1 MKFIPVSLLTH
12 LMATNQLQIQ
22 KVLDMS
28 NKMNLVEY
36 MSVKY
41 AIIQV
46 SNEFRCIVYVLY
58 ITSIFALYLR
68 S

>member
-46 SNEFRCIVYVLY
+46 SNEFRRIVYVLY
-58 ITSIFALYLR
+58 ITSIFA
-68 S
+68 